1 MAQPTNQDQL
11 MLELINRARLN
22 PQAEAN
28 RLLNGNLNEGPPSST
43 ISTNPVQPLAWNENL
58 GDAAI
63 GHTNDMFNDD
73 FFAHNNPNTG
83 TTPGQRATAAGYNWS
98 TVSGSGVAENIAVTV
113 SSGSQDLTTQTTEN
127 YDNLFV
133 DAGVPGRGHR
143 IAILNGNYR
152 EVGVYTA
159 LGSNYQGPFSQVWNS
174 AALTTQL
181 FGTIGSTN
189 PFLTGVVYTDAIN
202 DDDFYTVGEGLGSIT
217 VQAVSSSGQIFTVTT
232 YNSGGYQLEL
242 APDTYTINFLGDF
255 DNDGNSDTFTH
266 KDVITIG
273 SQNVKVDFA
282 TDTYCFL
289 PGTNIL
295 TDGGEKPIE
304 ELQIGDNVRT
314 YEGKLESI
322 KWIGRQTV
330 EPGKVRNPLRSH
342 PILIKQG
349 ALGNNL
355 PHRDLYVSPDHAMFV
370 DELLINA
377 GALVNDISIIKTQPK
392 ETFTYYHIELENHCL
407 LIAEGTSAESYLPQ
421 NEKRE
426 EYDNGAEYEELY
438 PHGNNLMLWPMDYP
452 RVSSHIKVP
461 RYIKKKLLAIAEELE
476 SNVYLTA

>member
-1 MAQPTNQDQL
+1 MAQPTNQNQL

-22 PQAEAN
+22 PQAEAD
-28 RLLNGNLNEGPPSST
+28 RLLSGNLNEGLSPGTLPT
-43 ISTNPVQPLAWNENL
+43 TAVQPLAWNEL
-58 GDAAI
+58 LSDAAI
-63 GHTNDMFNDD
+63 GHTDDMFARD
-73 FFAHNNPNTG
+73 FFAHDSPSPNS
-83 TTPGQRATAAGYNWS
+83 TTIGDRATAAGYNWS
-98 TVSGSGVAENIAVTV
+98 TVSDSSVGENIATTV
-113 SSGSQDLTTQTTEN
+113 STGSQDLTTETIAHS
-127 YDNLFV
+127 DNLFIS
-133 DAGVPGRGHR
+133 PSHR
-143 IAILNGNYR
+143 TNILNANFR

-159 LGSNYQGPFSQVWNS
+159 LGSNYQGPFDEVWPN

-181 FGTIGSTN
+181 FGNIVSTN

-255 DNDGNSDTFTH
+255 DNDGTSDTFTH
-266 KDVITIG
+266 EDVITIG
-273 SQNVKVDFA
+273 TQNVKVDFA

-295 TDGGEKPIE
+295 TDAGEKPIE

-314 YEGKLESI
+314 AEGKLEPI

-377 GALVNDISIIKTQPK
+377 GALVNDISIIKTEPK
-392 ETFTYYHIELENHCL
+392 ETFTYYHIELDDHCL

-421 NEKRE
+421 KENRE
-426 EYDNGAEYEELY
+426 EYDNGEEYEELY
-438 PHGNNLMLWPMDYP
+438 PHGSNLMLWPMDYP

-476 SNVYLTA
+476 GNVYLTA

>member
-1 MAQPTNQDQL
+1 MAQPTNQNQL
-11 MLELINRARLN
+11 MLEYINRARLN
-22 PQAEAN
+22 PQAEAD
-28 RLLNGNLNEGPPSST
+28 RLLSGNLNQGLSPGTLPT
-43 ISTNPVQPLAWNENL
+43 TAVQPLAWNEL
-58 GDAAI
+58 LSDAAI
-63 GHTNDMFNDD
+63 GHTDDMFARD
-73 FFAHNNPNTG
+73 FFAHDSPSPNS
-83 TTPGQRATAAGYNWS
+83 TTIGDRATAAGYNWS
-98 TVSGSGVAENIAVTV
+98 TVSDSSVGENIATTV
-113 SSGSQDLTTQTTEN
+113 STGSQDLTTETIAHS
-127 YDNLFV
+127 DNLFIS
-133 DAGVPGRGHR
+133 PSHRTNILRG
-143 IAILNGNYR
+143 NFR

-159 LGSNYQGPFSQVWNS
+159 LGSNYQGNFSRVWEF

-189 PFLTGVVYTDAIN
+189 PFLTGVVYTDAIT

-295 TDGGEKPIE
+295 TDTGEKPIE

-314 YEGKLESI
+314 AEGKLEPI

-370 DELLINA
+370 DELLISA
-377 GALVNDISIIKTQPK
+377 GALVNDISIIKTEPK
-392 ETFTYYHIELENHCL
+392 KKFIYYHIELENHCL
-407 LIAEGTSAESYLPQ
+407 LIAEGASSESYLPQ
-421 NEKRE
+421 KENRE
-426 EYDNGAEYEELY
+426 EYDNGEEYEELY
-438 PHGNNLMLWPMDYP
+438 PHGSNLMLWPMDYP
-452 RVSSHIKVP
+452 RVSSHNKVP

-476 SNVYLTA
+476 GNIYLTA